1 MNRFKEKKKWL
12 KICYC
17 KSNFMSWR
25 SRQKCK
31 WRALIKFN
39 QGCLTFQH
47 NRLGRKARNTSLTE
61 IYKNNLEPKFVEDS
75 PEHIFYLKIIVECPW
90 KSAARRLL
98 SLQPSKQILT
108 GTHKKSLERCIGVT
122 QRIHLLLLFVLR
134 SRRWPWDQSVSSA
147 AVVCPEVADEA
158 NPGKETSP
166 TGRAVVKRCR
176 AGGVGGSGLP
186 CSSLLLGLK
195 GPALFRCV
203 GSFGDE
209 VAPAGSV
216 GGEWFPGLSTDVE
229 VF

>member
-1 MNRFKEKKKWL
+1 MYWEDDKSKRKIDYRLEISSEPISKRHSLVFVLVTSIRITISFNRRMNRFKEKKKWL

-108 GTHKKSLERCIGVT
+108 GNHKKSMERCIGVT

-134 SRRWPWDQSVSSA
+134 SRRWDQSVSSA
-147 AVVCPEVADEA
+147 ASVCPEVAD
-158 NPGKETSP
+158 
-166 TGRAVVKRCR
+166 
-176 AGGVGGSGLP
+176 
-186 CSSLLLGLK
+186 
-195 GPALFRCV
+195 
-203 GSFGDE
+203 
-209 VAPAGSV
+209 
-216 GGEWFPGLSTDVE
+216 
-229 VF
+229 